1 MNKIKEYFKPTK
13 ETIEIFKAVASNDKT
28 KSLQAQEAIASVIG
42 PVIEQVLPILA
53 SSAQIFTDFRYDP
66 ATNPTLPLDMFED
79 AGINT
84 VRIWSQATPGGA
96 PSSEVK
102 PVGDYKFDSYRLLS
116 AVSAKKKTARDGQVD
131 MLAKM
136 VERMT
141 QEILR
146 DQELNRWAVLLKAAA
161 EATLSNG
168 DSQLIA
174 ATAAGVLQL
183 DDFNRLKTAIT
194 RLHDSWT
201 GGTPATIG
209 RKGLTDLYLSPEMME
224 QIRGFAYQPMNTRG
238 VPDSAES
245 TALGLPDAVRTEI
258 YRSAGAPSIFGVTL
272 HELLEFGVAKAY
284 TVLFDTYYTGTSPT
298 TFANATEELVLGLDL
313 SVDAFI
319 RPVASEVQ
327 DELDVASTVQ
337 TLVDDQW
344 IARDEKFGFYT
355 KIEEGAVV
363 LDKKATYGLKV

>member
-1 MNKIKEYFKPTK
+1 MNKIKDYFKPNK

-28 KSLQAQEAIASVIG
+28 KSMQAQEALAAVIG
-42 PVIEQVLPILA
+42 PMIEQVLPLYA
-53 SSAQIFTDFRYDP
+53 SSAQIFKDFRYDP

-84 VRIWSQATPGGA
+84 VRVWSQATPGGA

-136 VERMT
+136 VERMA

-146 DQELNRWAVLLKAAA
+146 DQELNAWAVLLKSAA
-161 EATLSNG
+161 EATLANG
-168 DSQLIA
+168 DAQLIA
-174 ATAAGVLQL
+174 ATTANVLQL

-194 RLHDSWT
+194 RLHDAWN
-201 GGTPATIG
+201 GGTPAEIG

-224 QIRGFAYQPMNTRG
+224 QIRAFAYQPMNTRAY
-238 VPDSAES
+238 PDNAES
-245 TALGLPDAVRTEI
+245 TAVALPDAVRAEI
-258 YRSAGAPSIFGVTL
+258 YRSGGAPSIYGVVL
-272 HELLEFGVAKAY
+272 HELLEFGVAKPY
-284 TVLFDTYYTGTSPT
+284 TILYDTYYTNTSPT
-298 TFANATEELVLGLDL
+298 TFANASEELVLGLDL

-319 RPVASEVQ
+319 RPVASEVL
-327 DELDVASTVQ
+327 DEMDVASTVT

-355 KIEEGAVV
+355 KVEEGRVV